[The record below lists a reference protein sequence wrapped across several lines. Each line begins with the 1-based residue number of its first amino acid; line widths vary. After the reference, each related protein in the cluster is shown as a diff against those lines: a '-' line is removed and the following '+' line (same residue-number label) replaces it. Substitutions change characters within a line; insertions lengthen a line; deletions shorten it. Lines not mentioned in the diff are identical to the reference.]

1 MALNRQIFAY
11 AIGTDAFYSE
21 NENYI
26 HNRLLKLYSLRKK
39 IKESPDYQKWRYASV
54 NRVIK
59 KEKAKL
65 TELLD
70 QALDMGEPRQLNPES
85 LKDRNVISLFESELT
100 RALKLKTNELTE
112 DIMVVNV
119 FFFQVFKNLIDNG
132 FTHKGDK
139 YIFLTASAGQI
150 RQKKAV
156 FIRQKAYNQIQ
167 MRMMCGLTP
176 EKINS
181 LGGININ
188 KYCAYTALGNSA
200 TDEWVGFDIRR
211 AIVVDD
217 FETCFKSEVDHID
230 YITYDVKRKTMP
242 VEIPCTDG
250 WGIVDGET
258 SRQVRAPWIKGLLTN
273 FPLQQYLREE
283 CTPDQW
289 VVTDIWG
296 DKHNVVKENI
306 KYVFCKSQMK
316 LSKFYANWNEYCD
329 NFEKYGCTVNYCN
342 MEEEAVSNTR
352 INYQMLQ
359 QLVDVTDEEINQL
372 VKKTVQE
379 INDIG
384 WDYQTTMRLLGATD
398 INTNPSWFQEAL
410 KIYPELFRDPYCR
423 DILKQTKKSLVK
435 QAKGGRIRINGKY
448 LFVAPNPLAFCE
460 YLFKGTTEPY
470 DDLAPN
476 EVYTNQFEDGAELA
490 LLRSP
495 SLGKEWGI
503 RINKRNPELDKWLGN
518 TNCIYTSSYDT
529 ISKLL
534 SFD

>member
-1 MALNRQIFAY
+1 MALNRRIFAY

-230 YITYDVKRKTMP
+230 YITYDVKRKTMS

-273 FPLQQYLREE
+273 FPLQQYLREK

-384 WDYQTTMRLLGATD
+384 WDYQTTMRLLGATN